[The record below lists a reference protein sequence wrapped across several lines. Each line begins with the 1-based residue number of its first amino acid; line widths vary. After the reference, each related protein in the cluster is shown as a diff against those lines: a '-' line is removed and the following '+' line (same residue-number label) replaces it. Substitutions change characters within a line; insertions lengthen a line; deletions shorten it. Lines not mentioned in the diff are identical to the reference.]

1 MREKDRKGNILMENI
16 VFIIIN
22 VMFLT
27 ILAIFLTSQMNN
39 ATVTEERYAKQI
51 ALLIDAAKPG
61 MEMTLKIPKKTL
73 REAEENGLSEDE
85 IITIDGNQIN
95 VKIRKGGGY
104 DYSFFNEIN
113 VTPSMLASK
122 GELVLFMRRQNEQ
135 ERR

>member
-1 MREKDRKGNILMENI
+1 MRKKDKKGNILMENI

-39 ATVTEERYAKQI
+39 AAVTEERYAKQI

-61 MEMTLKIPKKTL
+61 MEIHLKMPEAL
-73 REAEENGLSEDE
+73 REAKENGLSEKE
-85 IITIDGNQIN
+85 IITINGNQIN

-104 DYSFFNEIN
+104 DYFFFNEIKVN
-113 VTPSMLASK
+113 TIFIK
-122 GELVLFMRRQNEQ
+122 EELVLFVGGQNEQ
-135 ERR
+135 ERG